1 MFFNSPNRASLLSII
16 MVIFLTLIC
25 HFLIYQCGKSCNADV
40 SGTLQKMS
48 KKLIK
53 VLDIM
58 LFIHKLRKYPVM
70 EVVLVLFLNDKY
82 KRLFLNKINSAY
94 KMSDGTKS
102 YIVFI
107 VSLFL
112 LNLFTLLSTVYVDNK
127 KYLMKSFR
135 LAPQYRNLWNKTY

>member
-1 MFFNSPNRASLLSII
+1 
-16 MVIFLTLIC
+16 
-25 HFLIYQCGKSCNADV
+25 
-40 SGTLQKMS
+40 
-48 KKLIK
+48 
-53 VLDIM
+53 M

>member
-1 MFFNSPNRASLLSII
+1 
-16 MVIFLTLIC
+16 
-25 HFLIYQCGKSCNADV
+25 
-40 SGTLQKMS
+40 MS
-48 KKLIK
+48 KKLTK

-58 LFIHKLRKYPVM
+58 FFIHKLWIYPVM

-82 KRLFLNKINSAY
+82 KLLFLKQINSAY

-102 YIVFI
+102 YIVLI

-127 KYLMKSFR
+127 
-135 LAPQYRNLWNKTY
+135 NT